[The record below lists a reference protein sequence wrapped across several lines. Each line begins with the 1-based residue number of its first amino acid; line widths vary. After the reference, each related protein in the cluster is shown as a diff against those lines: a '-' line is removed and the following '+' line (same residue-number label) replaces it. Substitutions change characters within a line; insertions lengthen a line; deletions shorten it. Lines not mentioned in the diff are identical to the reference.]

1 MHHLQI
7 NLSQDIIQLRNDGYE
22 AVIKDNHLLIHN
34 IPYFNKKKEILKG
47 TLVSML
53 SISQNNIVPS
63 RDHRVF
69 FIGEAPCDSN
79 GIELKSII
87 NNSNEQKLTNNI
99 IANHMFSSK
108 PPNGYKDYY
117 HKMSSYINMLVSH
130 VENFNPDYSAK
141 TFRVIEDEYEES
153 PFNYVDTNS
162 TRAEIK
168 AINDKIAGLKI
179 GIIGLGGTGAFILD
193 SIAKTPVKEIHLF
206 DSDVFSQ
213 HNAFRSPGAVSYEE
227 LGNNLKKVQYYKNVY
242 SKMHRGICI
251 HDCYINPSNLNLLD
265 HLDFVFISIDRGQI
279 KKVIFEY
286 LEDKGIN
293 FIDIGIG
300 VQNVNNALQ
309 ASVRTSSSF
318 INSRDH
324 LWNERVSFCD
334 DDDENLYSSN
344 IQLSELN
351 SINANFAVL
360 QFKKFYGIYHDL
372 GNELHS
378 VFNTSVNQ
386 IINEDVR
393 V

>member
-22 AVIKDNHLLIHN
+22 VVIKDNHLMIQN
-34 IPYFNKKKEILKG
+34 IPYFNKKKEIFKG
-47 TLVSML
+47 VLVSKL
-53 SISQNNIVPS
+53 SISQNNIIPS
-63 RDHRVF
+63 RDHTVF

-87 NNSNEQKLTNNI
+87 NNSNQQQLSSNI

-108 PPNGYKDYY
+108 PSNGYKDYY
-117 HKMSSYINMLVSH
+117 HKMSTYINIIVSH
-130 VENFNPDYSAK
+130 VENFDPNYSAK
-141 TFRVIEDEYEES
+141 TFRVIHDEYEET

-206 DSDVFSQ
+206 DGDVFSQ
-213 HNAFRSPGAVSYEE
+213 HNAFRSPGAVSFDE
-227 LGNNLKKVQYYKNVY
+227 LGNNLKKVNYYKNVY
-242 SKMHRGICI
+242 SKMHRGILI
-251 HDCYINPSNLNLLD
+251 YDCYIKPNNLHFLD
-265 HLDFVFISIDRGQI
+265 HLDFVFLSIDRGQI

-286 LEDKGIN
+286 LEDKNIN
-293 FIDIGIG
+293 FIDTGIG

-309 ASVRTSSSF
+309 ASIRTTSSL
-318 INSRDH
+318 INSREH
-324 LWNERVSFCD
+324 LWNERISFCD
-334 DDDENLYSSN
+334 NEDENLYSSN

-360 QFKKFYGIYHDL
+360 QFKKYYGIYHDL